1 MTETEKL
8 NKGMYNKL
16 TISQFEQDRRDE
28 FEQKQRDE
36 YSYKEDHMGISQ
48 DVFEGMQ

>member
-16 TISQFEQDRRDE
+16 AISQFEQDRIEDN
-28 FEQKQRDE
+28 
-36 YSYKEDHMGISQ
+36 KE
-48 DVFEGMQ
+48 E

>member
-16 TISQFEQDRRDE
+16 AISQFEQDRRDE
-28 FEQKQRDE
+28 FEQN
-36 YSYKEDHMGISQ
+36 YKEDHMGISQ